1 MKNFFSVIFVI
12 LALGSMVWPGIFIR
26 NILKCIQ
33 AVIQQKKDEEF
44 EKERT
49 IAAISLFM
57 MTVPPFIIGLL
68 SKT

>member
-12 LALGSMVWPGIFIR
+12 LALGSMVWTGIFIR

>member
-26 NILKCIQ
+26 NILKFIQ